1 MKKTNKNIINTIIY
15 IITVIFS
22 IVFIIVGNRIFTAKS
37 TLWQGQNGMAEKARV
52 IEIKNISTDDYAID
66 ESTTMSN
73 TTITFK
79 AEILSGEYKGKI
91 VSGIQNID
99 NFSPYVTR
107 QIEEGDKILITH
119 DKGENIDIS
128 KDWMYS
134 EILRT
139 DKLIIL
145 GVIFLLL
152 ILIFGGKKGVNTIVS
167 LGFTCL
173 SIFGVFVPSVL
184 AGANIYITSIVICL
198 YTIIMTLII
207 VNGCD
212 KKTLSAIIGCFSGVL
227 LAGVLT
233 LIMNK
238 TLHLTGVLD
247 ETSIHITLIDT
258 EKPIDLLGI
267 IFGSIIIGAMGAVMD
282 VSMSISS
289 SLYELSKKVKNA
301 DFSML
306 LGSGFTIGRDI
317 MGTMANTLVLAY
329 IGSSLS
335 TVLLL
340 IIYNPNIL
348 SLMNREM
355 VVVEILQ
362 ALVGSIGILFAIP
375 FTSFIAAF
383 LYSRYNK
390 KQENVIKTE
399 FYDMEE

>member
-1 MKKTNKNIINTIIY
+1 MKITKQKKLNSIMY

-22 IVFIIVGNRIFTAKS
+22 VIFIFAGNRIFTQKS
-37 TLWQGQNGMAEKARV
+37 VLWQGQNGLAEKARI
-52 IEIKNISTDDYAID
+52 IEIKSIDTDEYSLG
-66 ESTTMSN
+66 EGTSMS
-73 TTITFK
+73 TITVNFK

-99 NFSPYVTR
+99 NFSPYVTK
-107 QIEEGDKILITH
+107 QIEKGDKVFLTHDEGD
-119 DKGENIDIS
+119 NIDIS
-128 KDWMYS
+128 RDWIYS
-134 EILRT
+134 EMLRT
-139 DKLIIL
+139 DKLMIL
-145 GVIFLLL
+145 MVAFLLL
-152 ILIFGGKKGVNTIVS
+152 ILLFGGKKGVNTIVS

-173 SIFGVFVPSVL
+173 AIFGVFVPSVL
-184 AGANIYITSIVICL
+184 AGANIYITSVIICL
-198 YTIIMTLII
+198 YTIIMTLVI

-227 LAGVLT
+227 LAGVIT

-238 TLHLTGVLD
+238 ILHLTGVLD
-247 ETSIHITLIDT
+247 ETSIHITLLDT

-289 SLYELSKKVKNA
+289 SLYELSKKVENA
-301 DFSML
+301 DFYML
-306 LGSGFTIGRDI
+306 IGSGFTIGRDI

-335 TVLLL
+335 SVLLL

-362 ALVGSIGILFAIP
+362 ALVGSIGILFTIP

-383 LYSRYNK
+383 LYSK
-390 KQENVIKTE
+390 KSKSNIEDSNVDDVE
-399 FYDMEE
+399 Y

>member
-1 MKKTNKNIINTIIY
+1 MKITKQKRLNSIMY

-22 IVFIIVGNRIFTAKS
+22 VIFIFAGNRIFTQKS
-37 TLWQGQNGMAEKARV
+37 VLWQGQNGLAEKARI
-52 IEIKNISTDDYAID
+52 IEIKSIDTDEYSLG
-66 ESTTMSN
+66 EETSMSTTTVN
-73 TTITFK
+73 FK

-99 NFSPYVTR
+99 NFSPYVTK
-107 QIEEGDKILITH
+107 QIEEGDKVLLTH
-119 DKGENIDIS
+119 DEGDNVDIS
-128 KDWMYS
+128 RDWIYS
-134 EILRT
+134 EMLRT
-139 DKLIIL
+139 DKLMIL
-145 GVIFLLL
+145 MVAFLLL
-152 ILIFGGKKGVNTIVS
+152 ILLFGGKKGVNTIVS

-173 SIFGVFVPSVL
+173 AIFGVFVPSVL
-184 AGANIYITSIVICL
+184 SGANIYITSVIICL
-198 YTIIMTLII
+198 YTIIMTLVI

-227 LAGVLT
+227 LAGVIT

-238 TLHLTGVLD
+238 ILHLTGVLD
-247 ETSIHITLIDT
+247 ETSIHITLLDT

-289 SLYELSKKVKNA
+289 SLYELSKKVEDA
-301 DFSML
+301 DFYML
-306 LGSGFTIGRDI
+306 IGSGFTIGRDI

-335 TVLLL
+335 SVLLL

-362 ALVGSIGILFAIP
+362 ALVGSIGILFTIP

-383 LYSRYNK
+383 LYSK
-390 KQENVIKTE
+390 KSKSNIEDSNVDDVE
-399 FYDMEE
+399 Y

>member
-1 MKKTNKNIINTIIY
+1 MKITKQKKLNSIMY

-22 IVFIIVGNRIFTAKS
+22 VIFIFAGNRIFTQKS
-37 TLWQGQNGMAEKARV
+37 VLWQGQNGLAEKARI
-52 IEIKNISTDDYAID
+52 IEIKSIDTDEYSLG
-66 ESTTMSN
+66 EGTSMS
-73 TTITFK
+73 TITVNFK

-99 NFSPYVTR
+99 NFSPYVTK
-107 QIEEGDKILITH
+107 QIEKGDKVLLTHDEGD
-119 DKGENIDIS
+119 NIDIS
-128 KDWMYS
+128 RDWIYS
-134 EILRT
+134 EMLRT
-139 DKLIIL
+139 DKLMIL
-145 GVIFLLL
+145 MVAFLLL
-152 ILIFGGKKGVNTIVS
+152 ILLFGGKKGVNTIVS

-173 SIFGVFVPSVL
+173 AIFGVFVPSVL
-184 AGANIYITSIVICL
+184 AGANIYITSVIICL
-198 YTIIMTLII
+198 YTIIMTLVI

-227 LAGVLT
+227 LAGVIT

-238 TLHLTGVLD
+238 ILHLTGVLD
-247 ETSIHITLIDT
+247 ETSIHITLLDT

-289 SLYELSKKVKNA
+289 SLYELSKKVENA
-301 DFSML
+301 DFYML
-306 LGSGFTIGRDI
+306 IGSGFTIGRDI

-335 TVLLL
+335 SVLLL

-362 ALVGSIGILFAIP
+362 ALVGSIGILFTIP

-383 LYSRYNK
+383 LYSK
-390 KQENVIKTE
+390 KSKSNIEDSNVDDVE
-399 FYDMEE
+399 Y

>member
-1 MKKTNKNIINTIIY
+1 MKKINKNKINAIMY

-22 IVFIIVGNRIFTAKS
+22 IVFIIVGNRIFTGKS

-52 IEIKNISTDDYAID
+52 IEIKNISTDDYNID
-66 ESTTMSN
+66 EYTTMSN

-91 VSGIQNID
+91 VNGVQNID

-107 QIEEGDKILITH
+107 QIEEGDKVLITH
-119 DKGENIDIS
+119 GEGENTDIS
-128 KDWMYS
+128 KDWIYS

-145 GVIFLLL
+145 GIIFLLL
-152 ILIFGGKKGVNTIVS
+152 ILIFGGKKGFNTIVS

-247 ETSIHITLIDT
+247 ETSIHITLLDT

-289 SLYELSKKVKNA
+289 SLYELSKKVKYA

-383 LYSRYNK
+383 LYSKHNK
-390 KQENVIKTE
+390 KQENIMETE

>member
-1 MKKTNKNIINTIIY
+1 MKITKQKKLNSIMY

-22 IVFIIVGNRIFTAKS
+22 VIFIFAGNRIFTQKS
-37 TLWQGQNGMAEKARV
+37 VLWQGQNGLAEKARI
-52 IEIKNISTDDYAID
+52 IEIKSIDTDEYSLG
-66 ESTTMSN
+66 EGTSMSI
-73 TTITFK
+73 ITVNFK

-99 NFSPYVTR
+99 NFSPYVTK
-107 QIEEGDKILITH
+107 QIEKGDKVLLTHDEGD
-119 DKGENIDIS
+119 NIDIS
-128 KDWMYS
+128 GDWIYS
-134 EILRT
+134 EMLRT
-139 DKLIIL
+139 DKLMIL
-145 GVIFLLL
+145 MVAFLLL
-152 ILIFGGKKGVNTIVS
+152 ILLFGGKKGVNTIVS

-173 SIFGVFVPSVL
+173 AIFGVFVPSVL
-184 AGANIYITSIVICL
+184 AGANIYITSVIICL
-198 YTIIMTLII
+198 YTIIMTLVI

-227 LAGVLT
+227 LAGVIT

-238 TLHLTGVLD
+238 ILHLTGVLD
-247 ETSIHITLIDT
+247 ETSIHITLLDT

-289 SLYELSKKVKNA
+289 SLYELSKKVENA
-301 DFSML
+301 DFYML
-306 LGSGFTIGRDI
+306 IGSGFTIGRDI

-335 TVLLL
+335 SVLLL

-383 LYSRYNK
+383 LYSKHNK
-390 KQENVIKTE
+390 KQENIMETE

>member
-1 MKKTNKNIINTIIY
+1 MKIDKQKRLNSIMY

-22 IVFIIVGNRIFTAKS
+22 VIFIFAGNRIFTQKS
-37 TLWQGQNGMAEKARV
+37 VLWQGQNGLAEKARI
-52 IEIKNISTDDYAID
+52 IEIKSIDTDEYSLG
-66 ESTTMSN
+66 EETSMSTTTVN
-73 TTITFK
+73 FK

-99 NFSPYVTR
+99 NFSPYVTK
-107 QIEEGDKILITH
+107 QIEEGDKVLLTH
-119 DKGENIDIS
+119 DEGDNIDIS
-128 KDWMYS
+128 RDWIYS
-134 EILRT
+134 EMLRT

-145 GVIFLLL
+145 MVAFLLL
-152 ILIFGGKKGVNTIVS
+152 ILLFGGKKGVNTIVS

-173 SIFGVFVPSVL
+173 AIFGVFVPSVL
-184 AGANIYITSIVICL
+184 AGANIYITSVIICL

-227 LAGVLT
+227 LAGVIT

-238 TLHLTGVLD
+238 ILHLTGVLD
-247 ETSIHITLIDT
+247 ETSIHITLLDT
-258 EKPIDLLGI
+258 ENPIDLLGI

-289 SLYELSKKVKNA
+289 SLYELSKKVENA
-301 DFSML
+301 DFYML
-306 LGSGFTIGRDI
+306 IGSGFTIGRDI

-335 TVLLL
+335 SVLLL
-340 IIYNPNIL
+340 IIYNPNVL

-362 ALVGSIGILFAIP
+362 ALVGSIGILFTIP

-383 LYSRYNK
+383 LYSK
-390 KQENVIKTE
+390 KSKSNIEDSNVDDIE
-399 FYDMEE
+399 Y

>member
-1 MKKTNKNIINTIIY
+1 MKITKQKKLNSIMY

-22 IVFIIVGNRIFTAKS
+22 VIFIFAGNRIFTQKS
-37 TLWQGQNGMAEKARV
+37 VLWQGQNGLAEKARI
-52 IEIKNISTDDYAID
+52 IEIKSIDTDEYSLG
-66 ESTTMSN
+66 EGTSMSTTTVN
-73 TTITFK
+73 FK

-99 NFSPYVTR
+99 NFSPYVTK
-107 QIEEGDKILITH
+107 QIEEGDKVLLTH
-119 DKGENIDIS
+119 DEGDNIDIS
-128 KDWMYS
+128 GDWIYS
-134 EILRT
+134 EMLRT
-139 DKLIIL
+139 DKLMIL
-145 GVIFLLL
+145 MVAFLLL
-152 ILIFGGKKGVNTIVS
+152 ILLFGGKKGVNTIVS

-173 SIFGVFVPSVL
+173 AIFGVFVPSVL
-184 AGANIYITSIVICL
+184 AGANIYITSVIICL
-198 YTIIMTLII
+198 YTIIMTLVI

-227 LAGVLT
+227 LAGVIT

-238 TLHLTGVLD
+238 ILHLTGVLD
-247 ETSIHITLIDT
+247 ETSIHITLLDT

-289 SLYELSKKVKNA
+289 SLYELSKKVENA
-301 DFSML
+301 DFYML
-306 LGSGFTIGRDI
+306 IGSGFTIGRDI

-335 TVLLL
+335 SVLLL

-362 ALVGSIGILFAIP
+362 ALVGSIGILFTIP

-383 LYSRYNK
+383 LYSK
-390 KQENVIKTE
+390 KSKSNIEDSNVDDVE
-399 FYDMEE
+399 Y

>member
-1 MKKTNKNIINTIIY
+1 MKITKQKKLNSIMY

-22 IVFIIVGNRIFTAKS
+22 VIFIFAGNRIFTQKS
-37 TLWQGQNGMAEKARV
+37 VLWQGQNGLAEKARI
-52 IEIKNISTDDYAID
+52 IEIKSIDTDEYSLG
-66 ESTTMSN
+66 EGTSMSI
-73 TTITFK
+73 ITVNFK

-99 NFSPYVTR
+99 NFSPYVTK
-107 QIEEGDKILITH
+107 QIEKGDKILLTH
-119 DKGENIDIS
+119 DEGDNIDIS
-128 KDWMYS
+128 RDWIYS
-134 EILRT
+134 EMLRT

-145 GVIFLLL
+145 MVAFLLL
-152 ILIFGGKKGVNTIVS
+152 ILLFGGKKGVNTIVS

-173 SIFGVFVPSVL
+173 AIFGVFVPSVL
-184 AGANIYITSIVICL
+184 AGANIYITSVIICL
-198 YTIIMTLII
+198 YTIIMTLVI

-227 LAGVLT
+227 LAGVIT

-238 TLHLTGVLD
+238 ILHLTGVLD
-247 ETSIHITLIDT
+247 ETSIHITLLDT

-289 SLYELSKKVKNA
+289 SLYELSKKVENA
-301 DFSML
+301 DFYML
-306 LGSGFTIGRDI
+306 IGSGFTIGRDI

-335 TVLLL
+335 SVLLL

-362 ALVGSIGILFAIP
+362 ALVGSIGILFTIP

-383 LYSRYNK
+383 LYSK
-390 KQENVIKTE
+390 KSKSNIEDSNVDDIE
-399 FYDMEE
+399 Y

>member
-1 MKKTNKNIINTIIY
+1 MKITKQKKLNSIMY

-22 IVFIIVGNRIFTAKS
+22 VIFIFAGNRIFTQKS
-37 TLWQGQNGMAEKARV
+37 VLWQGQNGLAEKARI
-52 IEIKNISTDDYAID
+52 IEIKSIDTDEYSLG
-66 ESTTMSN
+66 EGTSMSTTTVN
-73 TTITFK
+73 FK

-99 NFSPYVTR
+99 NFSPYVTK
-107 QIEEGDKILITH
+107 QIEEGDKVLLTH
-119 DKGENIDIS
+119 DEGDNIDIS
-128 KDWMYS
+128 GDWIYS
-134 EILRT
+134 EMLRT
-139 DKLIIL
+139 DKLMIL
-145 GVIFLLL
+145 MVSFLLL
-152 ILIFGGKKGVNTIVS
+152 ILLFGGKKGVNTIVS

-173 SIFGVFVPSVL
+173 AIFGVFVPSVL
-184 AGANIYITSIVICL
+184 AGANIYITSVIICL
-198 YTIIMTLII
+198 YTIIMTLVI

-227 LAGVLT
+227 LAGVIT

-238 TLHLTGVLD
+238 ILHLTGVLD
-247 ETSIHITLIDT
+247 ETSIHITLLDT

-289 SLYELSKKVKNA
+289 SLYELSKKVENA
-301 DFSML
+301 DFYML
-306 LGSGFTIGRDI
+306 IGSGFTIGRDI

-335 TVLLL
+335 SVLLL

-362 ALVGSIGILFAIP
+362 ALVGSIGILFTIP

-383 LYSRYNK
+383 LYSK
-390 KQENVIKTE
+390 KSKSNIEDSNVDDVE
-399 FYDMEE
+399 Y

>member
-1 MKKTNKNIINTIIY
+1 MKITKQKKLNSIMY

-22 IVFIIVGNRIFTAKS
+22 VIFIFAGNRIFTQKS
-37 TLWQGQNGMAEKARV
+37 VLWQGQNGLAEKARI
-52 IEIKNISTDDYAID
+52 IEIKSIDTDEYSLG
-66 ESTTMSN
+66 EETSMSTTTVN
-73 TTITFK
+73 FK

-99 NFSPYVTR
+99 NFSPYVTK
-107 QIEEGDKILITH
+107 QIEKGDKVLLTHDEGD
-119 DKGENIDIS
+119 NIDIS
-128 KDWMYS
+128 RDWIYS
-134 EILRT
+134 EMLRT
-139 DKLIIL
+139 DKLMIL
-145 GVIFLLL
+145 MVSFLLL
-152 ILIFGGKKGVNTIVS
+152 ILLFGGKKGVNTIVS

-173 SIFGVFVPSVL
+173 AIFGVFVPSVL
-184 AGANIYITSIVICL
+184 AGANIYITSVIICL
-198 YTIIMTLII
+198 YTIIMTLVI

-227 LAGVLT
+227 LAGVIT

-238 TLHLTGVLD
+238 ILHLTGVLD
-247 ETSIHITLIDT
+247 ETSIHITLLDT

-289 SLYELSKKVKNA
+289 SLYELSKKVENA
-301 DFSML
+301 DFYML
-306 LGSGFTIGRDI
+306 IGSGFTIGRDI

-335 TVLLL
+335 SVLLL

-362 ALVGSIGILFAIP
+362 ALVGSIGILFTIP

-383 LYSRYNK
+383 LYSK
-390 KQENVIKTE
+390 KSKSNIEDSNVDDVE
-399 FYDMEE
+399 Y

>member
-1 MKKTNKNIINTIIY
+1 MKITKQKKLNSIMY

-22 IVFIIVGNRIFTAKS
+22 VIFIFAGNRIFTQKS
-37 TLWQGQNGMAEKARV
+37 VLWQGQNGLAEKARI
-52 IEIKNISTDDYAID
+52 IEIKSIDTDEYSLG
-66 ESTTMSN
+66 EGTSMS
-73 TTITFK
+73 TITVNFK

-99 NFSPYVTR
+99 NFSPYVTK
-107 QIEEGDKILITH
+107 QIEKGDKVLLTHDEGD
-119 DKGENIDIS
+119 NIDIS
-128 KDWMYS
+128 RDWIYS
-134 EILRT
+134 EMLRT
-139 DKLIIL
+139 DKLMIL
-145 GVIFLLL
+145 MVAFLLL
-152 ILIFGGKKGVNTIVS
+152 ILLFGGKKGVNTIVS

-173 SIFGVFVPSVL
+173 AIFGVFVPSVL
-184 AGANIYITSIVICL
+184 AGANIYITSVIICL
-198 YTIIMTLII
+198 YTIIMTLVI

-227 LAGVLT
+227 LAGVIT
-233 LIMNK
+233 IIMNK
-238 TLHLTGVLD
+238 ILHLTGVLD
-247 ETSIHITLIDT
+247 ETSIHITLLDT

-289 SLYELSKKVKNA
+289 SLYELSKKVENA
-301 DFSML
+301 DFYML
-306 LGSGFTIGRDI
+306 IGSGFTIGRDI

-335 TVLLL
+335 SVLLL

-362 ALVGSIGILFAIP
+362 ALVGSIGILFTIP

-383 LYSRYNK
+383 LYSK
-390 KQENVIKTE
+390 KSKSNIEDSNVDDVE
-399 FYDMEE
+399 Y

>member
-1 MKKTNKNIINTIIY
+1 MKITKQKKLNSIMY

-22 IVFIIVGNRIFTAKS
+22 VIFIFAGNRIFTQKS
-37 TLWQGQNGMAEKARV
+37 VLWQGQNGLAEKARI
-52 IEIKNISTDDYAID
+52 IEIKSIDTDEYSLG
-66 ESTTMSN
+66 EGTSMSTTTVN
-73 TTITFK
+73 FK

-99 NFSPYVTR
+99 NFSPYVTK
-107 QIEEGDKILITH
+107 QIEEGDKVLLTH
-119 DKGENIDIS
+119 DEGDNVDIS
-128 KDWMYS
+128 RDWIYS
-134 EILRT
+134 EMLRT
-139 DKLIIL
+139 DKLMIL
-145 GVIFLLL
+145 MVAFLLL
-152 ILIFGGKKGVNTIVS
+152 ILLFGGKKGVNTIVS

-173 SIFGVFVPSVL
+173 AIFGVFVPSVL
-184 AGANIYITSIVICL
+184 SGANIYITSVIICL
-198 YTIIMTLII
+198 YTIIMTLVI

-227 LAGVLT
+227 LAGVIT

-238 TLHLTGVLD
+238 ILHLTGVLD
-247 ETSIHITLIDT
+247 ETSIHITLLDT

-289 SLYELSKKVKNA
+289 SLYELSKKVENA
-301 DFSML
+301 DFYML
-306 LGSGFTIGRDI
+306 IGSGFTIGRDI

-335 TVLLL
+335 SVLLL

-362 ALVGSIGILFAIP
+362 ALVGSIGILFTIP

-383 LYSRYNK
+383 LYSK
-390 KQENVIKTE
+390 KSKSNIEDSNVDDVE
-399 FYDMEE
+399 Y

>member
-1 MKKTNKNIINTIIY
+1 MKITKQKKLNSIMY

-22 IVFIIVGNRIFTAKS
+22 VIFIFAGNRIFTQKS
-37 TLWQGQNGMAEKARV
+37 VLWQGQNGLAEKARI
-52 IEIKNISTDDYAID
+52 IEIKSIDTDEYSLG
-66 ESTTMSN
+66 EETSMSTTTVN
-73 TTITFK
+73 FK

-99 NFSPYVTR
+99 NFSPYVTK
-107 QIEEGDKILITH
+107 QIEEGDKVLLTH
-119 DKGENIDIS
+119 DEGDNIDIS
-128 KDWMYS
+128 RDWIYS
-134 EILRT
+134 EMLRT

-145 GVIFLLL
+145 MVAFLLL
-152 ILIFGGKKGVNTIVS
+152 ILLFGGKKGVNTIVS

-173 SIFGVFVPSVL
+173 AIFGVFVPSVL
-184 AGANIYITSIVICL
+184 AGANIYITSVIICL
-198 YTIIMTLII
+198 YTIIMTLVI

-227 LAGVLT
+227 LAGVIT

-238 TLHLTGVLD
+238 ILHLTGVLD
-247 ETSIHITLIDT
+247 ETSIHITLLDT

-289 SLYELSKKVKNA
+289 SLYELSKKVENA
-301 DFSML
+301 DFYML
-306 LGSGFTIGRDI
+306 IGSGFTIGRDI

-335 TVLLL
+335 SVLLL
-340 IIYNPNIL
+340 IIYNPNVL

-362 ALVGSIGILFAIP
+362 ALVGSIGILFTIP

-383 LYSRYNK
+383 LYSK
-390 KQENVIKTE
+390 KSKSNIEDSNVDDIE
-399 FYDMEE
+399 Y

>member
-1 MKKTNKNIINTIIY
+1 MKITKQKKLNSIMY

-22 IVFIIVGNRIFTAKS
+22 VIFIFAGNRIFTQKS
-37 TLWQGQNGMAEKARV
+37 VLWQGQNGLAEKARI
-52 IEIKNISTDDYAID
+52 IEIKSIDTDEYSLG
-66 ESTTMSN
+66 EETSMSTTTVN
-73 TTITFK
+73 FK

-99 NFSPYVTR
+99 NFSPYVTK
-107 QIEEGDKILITH
+107 QIEKGDKVLLTHDEGD
-119 DKGENIDIS
+119 NIDIS
-128 KDWMYS
+128 GDWIYS
-134 EILRT
+134 EMLRT
-139 DKLIIL
+139 DKLMIL
-145 GVIFLLL
+145 MVAFLLL
-152 ILIFGGKKGVNTIVS
+152 ILLFGGKKGVNTIVS

-173 SIFGVFVPSVL
+173 AIFGVFVPSVL
-184 AGANIYITSIVICL
+184 AGANIYITSVIICL

-227 LAGVLT
+227 LAGVIT

-238 TLHLTGVLD
+238 ILHLTGVLD
-247 ETSIHITLIDT
+247 ETSIHITLLDT

-289 SLYELSKKVKNA
+289 SLYELSKKVENA
-301 DFSML
+301 DFYML
-306 LGSGFTIGRDI
+306 IGSGFTIGRDI

-335 TVLLL
+335 SVLLL

-362 ALVGSIGILFAIP
+362 ALVGSIGILFTIP

-383 LYSRYNK
+383 LYSK
-390 KQENVIKTE
+390 KSKSNIEDSNVDDVE
-399 FYDMEE
+399 Y

>member
-1 MKKTNKNIINTIIY
+1 MKITKQKKLNSIMY

-22 IVFIIVGNRIFTAKS
+22 VIFIFAGNRIFTQKS
-37 TLWQGQNGMAEKARV
+37 VLWQGQNGLAEKARI
-52 IEIKNISTDDYAID
+52 IEIKSIDTDEYSLG
-66 ESTTMSN
+66 EGTSMS
-73 TTITFK
+73 TITVNFK

-99 NFSPYVTR
+99 NFSPYVTK
-107 QIEEGDKILITH
+107 QIEKGDKVLLTHDEGD
-119 DKGENIDIS
+119 NIDIS
-128 KDWMYS
+128 RDWIYS
-134 EILRT
+134 EMLRT
-139 DKLIIL
+139 DKLMIL
-145 GVIFLLL
+145 MVAFLLL
-152 ILIFGGKKGVNTIVS
+152 ILLFGGKKGVNTIVS

-173 SIFGVFVPSVL
+173 AIFGVFVPSVL
-184 AGANIYITSIVICL
+184 AGANIYITSVIICL
-198 YTIIMTLII
+198 YTIIMTLVI

-227 LAGVLT
+227 LAGVIT

-247 ETSIHITLIDT
+247 ETSIHITLLDT

-289 SLYELSKKVKNA
+289 SLYELSKKVENA
-301 DFSML
+301 DFYML
-306 LGSGFTIGRDI
+306 IGSGFTIGRDI

-335 TVLLL
+335 SVLLL

-362 ALVGSIGILFAIP
+362 ALVGSIGILFTIP

-383 LYSRYNK
+383 LYSK
-390 KQENVIKTE
+390 KSKSNIEDSNVDDVE
-399 FYDMEE
+399 Y

>member
-1 MKKTNKNIINTIIY
+1 MKITKQKKLNSIMY

-22 IVFIIVGNRIFTAKS
+22 VIFIFAGNRIFTQKS
-37 TLWQGQNGMAEKARV
+37 VLWQGQNGLAEKARI
-52 IEIKNISTDDYAID
+52 IEIKSIDTDEYSLG
-66 ESTTMSN
+66 EGTSMSTTTVN
-73 TTITFK
+73 FK

-99 NFSPYVTR
+99 NFSPYVTK
-107 QIEEGDKILITH
+107 QIEKGDKVLLTHDEGD
-119 DKGENIDIS
+119 NIDIS
-128 KDWMYS
+128 RDWIYS
-134 EILRT
+134 EMLRT
-139 DKLIIL
+139 DKLMIL
-145 GVIFLLL
+145 MVAFLLL
-152 ILIFGGKKGVNTIVS
+152 ILLFGGKKGVNTIVS

-173 SIFGVFVPSVL
+173 AIFGVFVPSVL
-184 AGANIYITSIVICL
+184 AGANIYITSVIICL
-198 YTIIMTLII
+198 YTIIMTLVI

-227 LAGVLT
+227 LAGVIT

-238 TLHLTGVLD
+238 ILHLTGVLD
-247 ETSIHITLIDT
+247 ETSIHITLLDT

-289 SLYELSKKVKNA
+289 SLYELSKKVENA
-301 DFSML
+301 DFYML
-306 LGSGFTIGRDI
+306 IGSGFTIGRDI

-335 TVLLL
+335 SVLLL

-362 ALVGSIGILFAIP
+362 ALVGSIGILFTIP

-383 LYSRYNK
+383 LYSK
-390 KQENVIKTE
+390 KSKSNIEDSNVDDVE
-399 FYDMEE
+399 Y

>member
-1 MKKTNKNIINTIIY
+1 MKITKQKKLNSIMY

-22 IVFIIVGNRIFTAKS
+22 VIFIFAGNRIFTQKS
-37 TLWQGQNGMAEKARV
+37 VLWQGQNGLAEKARI
-52 IEIKNISTDDYAID
+52 IEIKSIDTDEYSLG
-66 ESTTMSN
+66 EGTSMS
-73 TTITFK
+73 TITVNFK

-99 NFSPYVTR
+99 NFSPYVTK
-107 QIEEGDKILITH
+107 QIEKGDKVLLTHDEGD
-119 DKGENIDIS
+119 NIDIS
-128 KDWMYS
+128 GDWIYS
-134 EILRT
+134 EMLRT
-139 DKLIIL
+139 DKLMIL
-145 GVIFLLL
+145 MVAFLLL
-152 ILIFGGKKGVNTIVS
+152 ILLFGGKKGVNTIVS

-173 SIFGVFVPSVL
+173 AIFGVFVPSVL
-184 AGANIYITSIVICL
+184 AGANIYITSVIICL
-198 YTIIMTLII
+198 YTIIMTLVI

-227 LAGVLT
+227 LAGVIT

-238 TLHLTGVLD
+238 ILHLTGVLD
-247 ETSIHITLIDT
+247 ETSIHITLLDT

-289 SLYELSKKVKNA
+289 SLYELSKKVENA
-301 DFSML
+301 DFYML
-306 LGSGFTIGRDI
+306 IGSGFTIGRDI

-335 TVLLL
+335 SVLLL

-362 ALVGSIGILFAIP
+362 ALVGSIGILFTIP

-383 LYSRYNK
+383 LYSK
-390 KQENVIKTE
+390 KSKSNIEDSNVDDVE
-399 FYDMEE
+399 Y

>member
-1 MKKTNKNIINTIIY
+1 MKITKQKKLNSIMY

-22 IVFIIVGNRIFTAKS
+22 VIFIFAGNRIFTQKS
-37 TLWQGQNGMAEKARV
+37 VLWQGQNGLAEKARI
-52 IEIKNISTDDYAID
+52 IEIKSIDTDEYSLG
-66 ESTTMSN
+66 EGTSMSTTTVN
-73 TTITFK
+73 FK

-99 NFSPYVTR
+99 NFSPYVTK
-107 QIEEGDKILITH
+107 QIEEGDKVLLTH
-119 DKGENIDIS
+119 DEGDNIDIS
-128 KDWMYS
+128 RDWIYS
-134 EILRT
+134 EMLRT
-139 DKLIIL
+139 DKLMIL
-145 GVIFLLL
+145 MVSFLLL
-152 ILIFGGKKGVNTIVS
+152 ILLFGGKKGVNTIVS

-173 SIFGVFVPSVL
+173 AIFGVFVPSVL
-184 AGANIYITSIVICL
+184 AGANIYITSVIICL
-198 YTIIMTLII
+198 YTIIMTLVI

-227 LAGVLT
+227 LAGVIT

-238 TLHLTGVLD
+238 ILHLTGVLD
-247 ETSIHITLIDT
+247 ETSIHITLLDT

-289 SLYELSKKVKNA
+289 SLYELSKKVENA
-301 DFSML
+301 DFYML
-306 LGSGFTIGRDI
+306 IGSGFTIGRDI

-335 TVLLL
+335 SVLLL

-362 ALVGSIGILFAIP
+362 ALVGSIGILFTIP

-383 LYSRYNK
+383 LYSK
-390 KQENVIKTE
+390 KSKSNIEDSNVDDVE
-399 FYDMEE
+399 Y

>member
-1 MKKTNKNIINTIIY
+1 MKITKQKKLNSIMY

-22 IVFIIVGNRIFTAKS
+22 VIFIFAGNRIFTQKS
-37 TLWQGQNGMAEKARV
+37 VLWQGQNGLAEKARI
-52 IEIKNISTDDYAID
+52 IEIKSIDTDEYSLG
-66 ESTTMSN
+66 EGTSMSTTTVN
-73 TTITFK
+73 FK

-99 NFSPYVTR
+99 NFSPYVTK
-107 QIEEGDKILITH
+107 QIEKGDKVLLTHDEGD
-119 DKGENIDIS
+119 NIDIS
-128 KDWMYS
+128 GDWIYS
-134 EILRT
+134 EMLRT
-139 DKLIIL
+139 DKLMIL
-145 GVIFLLL
+145 MVAFLLL
-152 ILIFGGKKGVNTIVS
+152 ILLFGGKKGVNTIVS

-173 SIFGVFVPSVL
+173 AIFGVFVPSVL
-184 AGANIYITSIVICL
+184 AGANIYITSVIICL
-198 YTIIMTLII
+198 YTIIMTLVI

-227 LAGVLT
+227 LAGVIT

-238 TLHLTGVLD
+238 ILHLTGVLD
-247 ETSIHITLIDT
+247 ETSIHITLLDT

-289 SLYELSKKVKNA
+289 SLYELSKKVENA
-301 DFSML
+301 DFYML
-306 LGSGFTIGRDI
+306 IGSGFTIGRDI

-335 TVLLL
+335 SVLLL

-362 ALVGSIGILFAIP
+362 ALVGSIGILFTIP

-383 LYSRYNK
+383 LYSK
-390 KQENVIKTE
+390 KSKSNIEDSNVDDVE
-399 FYDMEE
+399 Y